1 MGHPVILTHQDNNL
15 KFKVILNQF
24 ISTFAQISP
33 CITLAAV
40 RSLKNYC
47 IKYARIWVSLRAFLE
62 PLYFFQKRIMFIHVA
77 WAITNFDGT
86 GDTVDLTEVWL
97 KVRDQEETRLLTLQ
111 GWANIFSV
119 QKYKFMRNIVNLYS
133 FT

>member
-1 MGHPVILTHQDNNL
+1 M
-15 KFKVILNQF
+15 ILNQF
-24 ISTFAQISP
+24 ISTFAQVSP

-62 PLYFFQKRIMFIHVA
+62 PLYFFQKRIMFNDVA
-77 WAITNFDGT
+77 WGITNFEDT

-97 KVRDQEETRLLTLQ
+97 KARDQEETRLLTLQ
-111 GWANIFSV
+111 SWANIFSV
-119 QKYKFMRNIVNLYS
+119 QKMSNLWGTLLMCTVLHKYTIPWKFNDLL
-133 FT
+133 